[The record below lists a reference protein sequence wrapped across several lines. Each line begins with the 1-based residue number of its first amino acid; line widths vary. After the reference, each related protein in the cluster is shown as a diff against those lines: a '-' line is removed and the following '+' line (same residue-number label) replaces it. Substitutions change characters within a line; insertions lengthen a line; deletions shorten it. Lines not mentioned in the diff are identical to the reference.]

1 MAQNDEW
8 EDLTPAQAGTG
19 TVAADDEAGGGWET
33 LSGNSAKEPAQEQ
46 SLGQYLLGRASKGV
60 AGLGAA
66 SAYSTAVG
74 PGGAFAADPVAP
86 ELMMTAE
93 QQQAAM
99 GIAPPQEK
107 GQGVIP
113 RYLGTGLEAVFDPLS
128 YALGPVSPAAAGF
141 NFLTGVTA
149 EAGGDV
155 GGAIE
160 SGFTGSESGFGRVVG
175 NITGGLA
182 GAPTQGVARYGTDV
196 VGDVFSQVKSKVS
209 GQKFDPSEVE
219 NLLAAKSAR
228 NFLEEGAKAG
238 GKDYNTMINDF
249 RDISQFVLG
258 TDAPL
263 MLQAASNPV
272 FKEELIRLAKTDP
285 SKKAALE
292 AEFQRVATAIDRKS
306 TALFGSRYGAIPASA
321 PLDVRNVRKRID
333 QIDGQITKLT
343 DPFLIPEDK
352 TDLGAAI
359 TNLVDAKQKLIKR
372 EMSPRY
378 ESLKQAAR
386 DQGLTI
392 NPEATEALHTFVK
405 QNRLLDIFGR
415 QTDPEKKIS
424 SLLSPRQVEGVDILK
439 AERTSRPEYKALS
452 FDDVDSLKRLV
463 NDQQRKVRDPAQ
475 QKKLQ
480 DFEDFL
486 NGVRDKYV
494 PPEFNDALKSLDKE
508 YYQRLGIPF
517 GEEGV
522 REISG
527 KKYAAQV
534 APVILKNKDSYQDF
548 IDVAGEQGKQ
558 VAEKAMISKAYD
570 SVIKDGIVNPNA
582 LRDFVKKNSEVL
594 SLMPNVQG
602 MMSNTLVA
610 EKQLRQA
617 KAGLEAGYAA
627 AQKRIADNWFTGTQS
642 SRGVEFGQLVD
653 SAFSNSNTRAKLVR
667 DLADLSPE
675 ASAAVRES
683 LRAEVV
689 NKAKNNPQGGFAF
702 LTDPRNKLTLDVLLG
717 KGYQENLKKVLKL
730 SDAVAKSDIKNVN
743 LAIDLQKNLDPL
755 AKLFP
760 GLDTQTTVST
770 IRRPIVSGV
779 QKGVILYS
787 RISQARAQ
795 NAFDDMSFSVLTD
808 PNAVKKL
815 ANVTQDLELDIKN
828 PVTLKDAASSLIE
841 AIPARTYI
849 SLSATTDTPEKR
861 NVTPDDIQ
869 FIQQYTR

>member
-1 MAQNDEW
+1 
-8 EDLTPAQAGTG
+8 
-19 TVAADDEAGGGWET
+19 
-33 LSGNSAKEPAQEQ
+33 
-46 SLGQYLLGRASKGV
+46 
-60 AGLGAA
+60 
-66 SAYSTAVG
+66 
-74 PGGAFAADPVAP
+74 
-86 ELMMTAE
+86 
-93 QQQAAM
+93 
-99 GIAPPQEK
+99 
-107 GQGVIP
+107 
-113 RYLGTGLEAVFDPLS
+113 
-128 YALGPVSPAAAGF
+128 
-141 NFLTGVTA
+141 
-149 EAGGDV
+149 
-155 GGAIE
+155 
-160 SGFTGSESGFGRVVG
+160 
-175 NITGGLA
+175 
-182 GAPTQGVARYGTDV
+182 
-196 VGDVFSQVKSKVS
+196 
-209 GQKFDPSEVE
+209 
-219 NLLAAKSAR
+219 
-228 NFLEEGAKAG
+228 LEEGAKAG

-306 TALFGSRYGAIPASA
+306 TALFGSRYGAIPAGA

-352 TDLGAAI
+352 TDLGTAI

-424 SLLSPRQVEGVDILK
+424 SLLSPKQVEGVDILK
-439 AERTSRPEYKALS
+439 AERISRPEYKALS

-463 NDQQRKVRDPAQ
+463 NDQQRKVRDPVQ

-653 SAFSNSNTRAKLVR
+653 SAFTNSNARAKLMR
-667 DLADLSPE
+667 DLSDLSPE
-675 ASAAVRES
+675 ASSAVRES

-861 NVTPDDIQ
+861 NVTPDDIR